1 MTAPQEMIHDAPSNV
16 EGENYQ
22 PPQGD
27 EKEQNEQST
36 FESIIG
42 SGDADQMRKLLF
54 DRTQNLNDEQ
64 KKVLFDKIN
73 SLSNEEQR
81 QMDTESEMLKA
92 NAKERENQER
102 LKAEENGSKFY
113 KDTISEITSKIDGI
127 DTTSSIKKESILEH
141 TIVDDEA
148 FVQSV
153 EQGLGYI
160 DSETTSSFRGNLQ
173 TNDKELSTV
182 NKLLAIENANQLM
195 KASTIDKQLLDS
207 TIAALK
213 LYADDPAVKPL
224 LDNLENRRDTLT
236 LEEMEKFDY
245 SNVQDLEASIDA
257 DIVALRVLR
266 KSFENRNNTSY
277 NDRIQSLIQDLETKR
292 ATFLKNKTT
301 ENQAN
306 F

>member
-1 MTAPQEMIHDAPSNV
+1 MAIEEINEVVEDNSTGAVAEEASAQSGGEVAQDPNAAFQDFLNSQNDPEELRKAIFQGNYSAEQKTKLLNKLNSLAGQESETQADKLKSEHEKRFSL
-16 EGENYQ
+16 GET
-22 PPQGD
+22 D
-27 EKEQNEQST
+27 EEKQKNL
-36 FESIIG
+36 ESI
-42 SGDADQMRKLLF
+42 
-54 DRTQNLNDEQ
+54 Q
-64 KKVLFDKIN
+64 KGNYDIV
-73 SLSNEEQR
+73 EE
-81 QMDTESEMLKA
+81 
-92 NAKERENQER
+92 
-102 LKAEENGSKFY
+102 
-113 KDTISEITSKIDGI
+113 
-127 DTTSSIKKESILEH
+127 
-141 TIVDDEA
+141 
-148 FVQSV
+148 
-153 EQGLGYI
+153 GLGYI
-160 DSETTSSFRGNLQ
+160 NKDESSTFYDIGGNLQ
-173 TNDKELSTV
+173 TNDKKLSTV

-224 LDNLENRRDTLT
+224 LDNLENRRDALT

>member
-1 MTAPQEMIHDAPSNV
+1 MAQEVIADEATTNEEAEEVTSQSGGEVAQDPNAAFQDFLDSQNDPETLRQAIFQGNYTAEQKSKLLNKLNSLAGQQFETQADKLKSEHEKRLSL
-16 EGENYQ
+16 GETEE
-22 PPQGD
+22 
-27 EKEQNEQST
+27 EKQKNL
-36 FESIIG
+36 ESI
-42 SGDADQMRKLLF
+42 
-54 DRTQNLNDEQ
+54 Q
-64 KKVLFDKIN
+64 KGNYDIV
-73 SLSNEEQR
+73 EE
-81 QMDTESEMLKA
+81 
-92 NAKERENQER
+92 
-102 LKAEENGSKFY
+102 
-113 KDTISEITSKIDGI
+113 
-127 DTTSSIKKESILEH
+127 
-141 TIVDDEA
+141 
-148 FVQSV
+148 
-153 EQGLGYI
+153 GLGYI
-160 DSETTSSFRGNLQ
+160 NKDESSTFYDIGGNLQ
-173 TNDKELSTV
+173 TNDKKLSTV